1 MATSSEVF
9 AVIMAG
15 GSGTRFWPAS
25 RQLRPKQFLPISGGR
40 AMIAETWDRLE
51 GLVPS
56 ERILVVTAES
66 QIDLVREALPEIPHE
81 NVLPEPSARN
91 TAPCIAF
98 AAHEIARRNPD
109 SVQVV
114 LPSDHVIR
122 PREAFLRTL
131 ANAVDEAENAE
142 VLVIFG
148 VRPDHPAT
156 GYGYIEAGRKLHERG
171 DIPVLSV
178 ARFVEKP
185 DRARAEEYLASGRYL
200 WNSGM
205 FVWRTSAIQ
214 AALRAHVPAIAL
226 GFDRLDAGA
235 ELEEVYAELP
245 SVPID
250 TAVLERA
257 SNIRMLPIEY
267 LWSDVGSWAAIP
279 ETREPDAGANY
290 AALSGGASLVAEDAH
305 DCIVYA
311 EKDELVALLGVRDL
325 VVVRAGDATL
335 VCPRDRAQDVR
346 LIVER
351 LKREG
356 RRFL

>member
-1 MATSSEVF
+1 MPKAPEVF

-25 RQLRPKQFLPISGGR
+25 RRLRPKQFLPISGR
-40 AMIAETWDRLE
+40 RTMIAETRE
-51 GLVPS
+51 RIERIVPP

-66 QIDLVREALPEIPHE
+66 QVELVREALPEIPLE
-81 NVLPEPSARN
+81 NVLPEPLARN

-98 AAHEIARRNPD
+98 AAHEIARRSVD
-109 SVQVV
+109 SIQIV
-114 LPSDHVIR
+114 LPADHVIR
-122 PREAFLRTL
+122 PREAFTQTL
-131 ANAVDEAENAE
+131 AAAIAEASSAE

-156 GYGYIEAGRKLHERG
+156 GYGYIEAGRELHDVEG
-171 DIPVLSV
+171 VPVLAV
-178 ARFVEKP
+178 ERFVEKP
-185 DRARAEEYLASGRYL
+185 DRARAEKYLAGGRHL

-214 AALRAHVPAIAL
+214 AALRAHVPVITQ

-235 ELEEVYAELP
+235 ELEKVYAELP

-257 SNIRMLPIEY
+257 TNIRMLPIDY
-267 LWSDVGSWAAIP
+267 LWSDVGSWAALP
-279 ETREPDAGANY
+279 ETREPDQSGNFSS
-290 AALSGGASLVAEDAH
+290 LSGGAALVAEDAQG
-305 DCIVYA
+305 CVVYA
-311 EKDELVALLGVRDL
+311 EADELVALLGVRDL
-325 VVVRAGDATL
+325 IVVRAGNATL

-346 LIVER
+346 RIVDR
-351 LKREG
+351 LAREEPG
-356 RRFL
+356 FL